1 MENWHECF
9 RGSLLLYAM
18 SGALPPCPVP
28 VEGCDLGCEIGGLR
42 RMGAW
47 TGAPMSSIEHINL
60 LMILDAY
67 GFVIAP
73 LALTLA

>member
-1 MENWHECF
+1 
-9 RGSLLLYAM
+9 M
-18 SGALPPCPVP
+18 SVVHSACPVL
-28 VEGCDLGCEIGGLR
+28 VQGCDLGCEIGGLR

-47 TGAPMSSIEHINL
+47 KDAPMSSIEHINL

-73 LALTLA
+73 LAQTLA